1 MSVLGCFAY
10 LCCLIKK
17 SGLILKLSQNKKGLN
32 DVTAAPFLV
41 CFYTKNGEA
50 VMSFRLFLF
59 RDDFSKE
66 VVLELKLPK
75 NQLTKKCAHRFSFF
89 NEKKMKKFA

>member
-1 MSVLGCFAY
+1 MLYTLLLYITY
-10 LCCLIKK
+10 LK
-17 SGLILKLSQNKKGLN
+17 SSQSKKGLN

-50 VMSFRLFLF
+50 MMSFRFFLF

-66 VVLELKLPK
+66 VVLKLKLPK
-75 NQLTKKCAHRFSFF
+75 NQLTKKCAHKFSFF
-89 NEKKMKKFA
+89 KEKKDEKILHDF